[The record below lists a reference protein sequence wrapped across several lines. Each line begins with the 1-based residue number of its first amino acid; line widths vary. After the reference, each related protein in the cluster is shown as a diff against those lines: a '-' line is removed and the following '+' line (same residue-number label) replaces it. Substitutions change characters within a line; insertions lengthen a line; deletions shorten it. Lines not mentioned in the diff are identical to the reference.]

1 MTLPAM
7 QVAGRA
13 PALREALAPA
23 GCDALLVTNL
33 VNVRYLTGF
42 TGSAGMLLI
51 RPGELVLVTDGRY
64 GEQAAEQLAAAGVAA
79 RIEVGALAAQRAAL
93 AASAQGADHLGL
105 EAGSVTW
112 AAQRQMAGEIFAGTE
127 LVPTEGLV
135 ESLRLVKDDG
145 EVARI
150 RAAAAIADAA
160 LDHVRPLVAKGTTE
174 AEIALSL
181 DFEMRGMGAE
191 DSAFPT
197 IVAAGPN
204 AAKPHARPSS
214 RPIEHG
220 ELVVVDFGAVVD
232 GYRSDMTRTLC
243 IGAPRDATLQRVV
256 DVVAESQRAG
266 VAAVAAGRP
275 CAEVDAAC
283 RDAVAAAG
291 WADAFVH
298 GTGHGVGLDI
308 HEAPAVSATSGDTL
322 AAGHV
327 VTVEPGVYLPGVGGA
342 RIEDTVLV
350 TGAGCEPLT
359 LSPKEL
365 IVT

>member
-1 MTLPAM
+1 MLPPM

-13 PALREALAPA
+13 FALREALAPS
-23 GCDALLVTNL
+23 GCGALLVTNL

-42 TGSAGMLLI
+42 TGSAAMLLAL
-51 RPGELVLVTDGRY
+51 PDELVLVTDGRY
-64 GEQAAEQLAAAGVAA
+64 GEQAAEQLASAGVEA
-79 RIEVGALAAQRAAL
+79 RIDVGALAAQRAAL
-93 AASAQGADHLGL
+93 AAAAKGIERLGL
-105 EAGSVTW
+105 EASSVTW
-112 AAQRQMAGEIFAGTE
+112 ADQRRMAAETFAGAE

-135 ESLRLVKDDG
+135 EALRRVKDDG
-145 EVARI
+145 ETARI
-150 RAAAAIADAA
+150 RAAARIADAA
-160 LDHVRPLVAKGTTE
+160 LDEVRPMIAKGATE
-174 AEIALSL
+174 AEVALAL
-181 DFEMRGMGAE
+181 DFEMRRLGAE
-191 DSAFPT
+191 GSAFPT
-197 IVAAGPN
+197 IVAAGSN

-214 RPIEHG
+214 RAIEPG
-220 ELVVVDFGAVVD
+220 ELVVLDFGAVVD

-243 IGAPRDATLQRVV
+243 AGPPGEAVRQRMV
-256 DVVAESQRAG
+256 DVVTESQRAG
-266 VAAVAAGRP
+266 VEAVAAGRP

-283 RDAVAAAG
+283 REGIAAAG